1 MQRNPYEQRMRMT
14 SDAFIC
20 YIYTD
25 ISSKIASLTI
35 QPLIIK
41 IIYIKM
47 APIRRQ
53 TRRAPTIKEQL
64 DKLKELNKKMKEER
78 NELAKLEE
86 DIRTE
91 RAKMDEEIRT
101 KQTQMLEEIQTKQTQ
116 MEEEMQTK
124 RAQMEEEI
132 RTKQT
137 KMEEENK
144 TKRTQMEEE
153 MKKNMDK
160 IKQKSDEIININT
173 ELLESFSESQQ
184 CQYCKGDAGDLMTVH
199 KECWNS

>member
-101 KQTQMLEEIQTKQTQ
+101 KQTQM
-116 MEEEMQTK
+116 EEEMQTK

-137 KMEEENK
+137 KMEEEMQ